1 MLQDS
6 AKEVGRLTLQKMN
19 FFNNLAMSA
28 LNYLTPERDRQIIQ
42 ELLLVFKIVRTFLI
56 SL

>member
-1 MLQDS
+1 M
-6 AKEVGRLTLQKMN
+6 G
-19 FFNNLAMSA
+19 A